1 MKKLKTLL
9 AVLAVSFALVG
20 CSSSNDTAAED
31 TAKVLRVAAP
41 GDVLSLDSSIA
52 TDGFS
57 FEVISAFQEGLV
69 KYDANDNVVPAVAL
83 DWTISEDGT
92 QYTFNL
98 DPNAVWSNGD
108 AVTANDFVFA
118 WRRLADPAT
127 ASEYSI
133 MLQTAHILNATAI
146 ISGEMTTDKLGVE
159 AVDDKTLLVTLDS
172 SVPYFDK
179 LMTFP
184 SFLPLNEAFVTAQGA
199 SYATSPETLL
209 SNGPFILTDWVQ
221 GSLITTAKNETF
233 VGAANIAIDG
243 VEWHVIA
250 DAQTLSLEYE
260 QGNLDV
266 AAMTGDLVET
276 YHDTEDY
283 TQILKGYVWYLP
295 FNQSSDNPAMSN
307 ENFRL
312 AVAWAFDREFLVND
326 KLNDGSV
333 VATGFVPIKLSTGPN
348 GNDFRTDAP
357 TYFGYDVAKAA
368 AYWEAAK
375 AELGTDTVTF
385 ELLVGDSA
393 DTGLAPGAPEY
404 FKSEIEKNL
413 AGVTVNIVTTTKK
426 DRLDKMK
433 LGEFEVGMTRWGP
446 DYADPLT
453 YLFDLLYVGNTW
465 NFSHYDNAEYNAL
478 IDSALPGGSLATD
491 LQTRWDALIEAEG
504 LALNAAVVVPMWQT
518 GGAMI
523 IKPNVSGIEYHEVGM
538 TDYRNTV
545 IE

>member
-1 MKKLKTLL
+1 MKKLKALL
-9 AVLAVSFALVG
+9 VVLAVALALVG
-20 CSSSNDTAAED
+20 CSSSDTPAEE
-31 TAKVLRVAAP
+31 TAMVLRVAAP

-57 FEVISAFQEGLV
+57 FEVINAFQEGLV
-69 KYDANDNVVPAVAL
+69 RYDANDNVAAANAL
-83 DWTISEDGT
+83 DWTVSDDGT
-92 QYTFNL
+92 EYIFNL

-108 AVTANDFVFA
+108 TVTASDYVFA

-127 ASEYSI
+127 AAEYSI
-133 MLQTAHILNATAI
+133 MLQTAHILNATEI
-146 ISGEMTTDKLGVE
+146 ISGDLGTDQLGIE
-159 AVDDKTLLVTLDS
+159 AVDDTTLKITLDT
-172 SVPYFDK
+172 SVPYFLK

-184 SFLPLNEAFVTAQGA
+184 SFLPLNEAFVTEQGSA
-199 SYATSPETLL
+199 YATGPDSLL
-209 SNGPFILTDWVQ
+209 SNGPFVLTEWVQ
-221 GSLITTAKNETF
+221 GSLLVTEKNETF
-233 VGAANIAIDG
+233 VGAANVAIDG

-250 DAQTLSLEYE
+250 EAQTLSLEYE

-276 YHDTEDY
+276 YLGSEDY
-283 TQILKGYVWYLP
+283 YQILKGYVWYLP
-295 FNQSSDNPAMSN
+295 FNQNSDNAAMTN

-312 AVAWAFDREFLVND
+312 AIAWSFDRDFLVDD

-333 VATGFVPIKLSTGPN
+333 TATGFVPIKLVAGPT

-357 TYFGYDVAKAA
+357 AYFGYDVEKAA

-375 AELGTDTVTF
+375 AELGTDTVEF
-385 ELLVGDSA
+385 DLLVGDSG

-404 FKSEIEKNL
+404 FKSEVEKNL
-413 AGVTVNIVTTTKK
+413 SGVTVNITTTTKK
-426 DRLDKMK
+426 DRLDRMK
-433 LGEFEVGMTRWGP
+433 TGDFEVGMTRWGP

-465 NFSHYDNAEYNAL
+465 NFSSYDDATYNAL
-478 IDSALPGGSLATD
+478 IESAMPGGSLATD
-491 LQTRWDALIEAEG
+491 LEARWDALIEAEAV
-504 LALNAAVVVPMWQT
+504 ALDAAVVVPMWQT

-523 IKPNVSGIEYHEVGM
+523 IKPNVSGIEYHQVGM